1 LSKSSS
7 ALASLAGAALLAG
20 AAGACRGSAQDPLI
34 TYFNGDFSLSV
45 RYPASWRTD
54 QAEQDGMWYRYFLG
68 PPTGTQRKPAVSVT
82 LFAGPLQIPLD
93 EYAQKYLAGN
103 PPSSSRDETRGSARG
118 KAYRF
123 ASGGDATRHSLLLF
137 QEGERVYGLY
147 SQADAPL
154 FERYLPTID
163 EMERSFALEKPETYP
178 EVRNDKFRF
187 SIRVPPSWRAS
198 RTFSGGGTYLTQF
211 TSPALGADRSRQ
223 TVHASLT
230 LTVEP
235 IPSTGT
241 VEDFYNEA
249 VRKLGEPFKVLSHT
263 PWNGGYADVLWVETP
278 MAVSRN
284 KRFYRVAESRGY
296 VVAFEAR
303 DDAYPRV
310 IKWCDMIAATLKI
323 GPEIDRPR

>member
-1 LSKSSS
+1 MSNR
-7 ALASLAGAALLAG
+7 ARAFASLAGVVLLAG
-20 AAGACRGSAQDPLI
+20 AAGACRGSSHDLLI
-34 TYFNGDFSLSV
+34 TYFNGDYGLSV

-54 QAEQDGMWYRYFLG
+54 QAEQEGMWYRYFLG

-82 LFAGPLQIPLD
+82 LFAGPLAMPLD

-103 PPSSSRDETRGSARG
+103 PPSTSRDETRAGARG

-123 ASGGDATRHSLLLF
+123 ASGGGATRHSLLLL
-137 QEGERVYGLY
+137 QEGQRVYGLY

-163 EMERSFALEKPETYP
+163 EMERSFTLERPDTYP
-178 EVRNDKFRF
+178 EVRNDKLRF
-187 SIRVPPSWRAS
+187 SIRVPPSWRS
-198 RTFSGGGTYLTQF
+198 TRTFSGGGTYLTQF
-211 TSPALGADRSRQ
+211 TSPPLAADRRE

-235 IPSTGT
+235 LPGNAT
-241 VEDFYNEA
+241 VDGFYNEA
-249 VRKLGEPFKVLSHT
+249 MRKLGDAFKVLSHT
-263 PWNGGYADVLWVETP
+263 PWKDGYADVVWVETP

-284 KRFYRVAESRGY
+284 KRFYRMAEGRGY
-296 VVAFEAR
+296 TLAFEAR

-310 IKWCDMIAATLKI
+310 VKWCDMIASTLKVGSEV
-323 GPEIDRPR
+323 GPQ

>member
-1 LSKSSS
+1 MSNR
-7 ALASLAGAALLAG
+7 ARAFASLAGVVLLAG
-20 AAGACRGSAQDPLI
+20 AAGACRGSSHDLLI
-34 TYFNGDFSLSV
+34 TYFNGDYGLSV

-54 QAEQDGMWYRYFLG
+54 QAEQEGMWYRYFLG

-82 LFAGPLQIPLD
+82 LFAGPLAMPLD

-103 PPSSSRDETRGSARG
+103 PPSTSRDETRAGARG

-123 ASGGDATRHSLLLF
+123 ASGGGATRHSLLLL
-137 QEGERVYGLY
+137 QEGQRVYGLY

-163 EMERSFALEKPETYP
+163 EMERSFTLERPDTYP
-178 EVRNDKFRF
+178 EVRNDKLRF
-187 SIRVPPSWRAS
+187 SIRVPPSWRS
-198 RTFSGGGTYLTQF
+198 TQTFSGGGTYLTQF
-211 TSPALGADRSRQ
+211 TSPPLAADRRE

-235 IPSTGT
+235 LPGNAT
-241 VEDFYNEA
+241 VDGFYNEA
-249 VRKLGEPFKVLSHT
+249 MRKLGDAFKVLSHT
-263 PWNGGYADVLWVETP
+263 PWKDGYADVVWVETP

-284 KRFYRVAESRGY
+284 KRFYRMAEGRGY
-296 VVAFEAR
+296 TLAFEAR

-310 IKWCDMIAATLKI
+310 VKWCDMIASTLKV
-323 GPEIDRPR
+323 GSEVGSQ

>member
-1 LSKSSS
+1 LSKRSR
-7 ALASLAGAALLAG
+7 AFASLAGVALLAG
-20 AAGACRGSAQDPLI
+20 AAGACRGSSQDLLI
-34 TYFNGDFSLSV
+34 TYFNGDYGLSV
-45 RYPASWRTD
+45 RYPWSWRTD

-68 PPTGTQRKPAVSVT
+68 PPTGTERKPAVSVT
-82 LFAGPLQIPLD
+82 LFAGPLAMPLG

-103 PPSSSRDETRGSARG
+103 PPSTSRDEVRAGARG

-123 ASGGDATRHSLLLF
+123 ASASGATRHSLLLL
-137 QEGERVYGLY
+137 QEGQRVYGLY

-163 EMERSFALEKPETYP
+163 EMERSFNLERPERYP
-178 EVRNDKFRF
+178 EVRNDKLRF
-187 SIRVPPSWRAS
+187 SIRVPPPWRS
-198 RTFSGGGTYLTQF
+198 TRTFSGGGTYLTQF
-211 TSPALGADRSRQ
+211 TSPPLAADRNRQ

-235 IPSTGT
+235 LPANAT
-241 VEDFYNEA
+241 VDAFYDEA
-249 VRKLGEPFKVLSHT
+249 MRKLGDPFKVLSHT

-284 KRFYRVAESRGY
+284 KRFYRMAEGRGY
-296 VVAFEAR
+296 TLAFEAR

-310 IKWCDMIAATLKI
+310 AKWCDMIASTLKVGSEV
-323 GPEIDRPR
+323 GPP

>member
-1 LSKSSS
+1 
-7 ALASLAGAALLAG
+7 
-20 AAGACRGSAQDPLI
+20 
-34 TYFNGDFSLSV
+34 
-45 RYPASWRTD
+45 
-54 QAEQDGMWYRYFLG
+54 MWYRYFLG

-82 LFAGPLQIPLD
+82 LFAGPLAMPLE

-103 PPSSSRDETRGSARG
+103 PPSTSRDEARAGARG

-123 ASGGDATRHSLLLF
+123 ASGSGATRHSLLLL
-137 QEGERVYGLY
+137 QEGPRVYGLY

-163 EMERSFALEKPETYP
+163 EMERSFTLERPETYP
-178 EVRNDKFRF
+178 EVRNDKLRF
-187 SIRVPPSWRAS
+187 SIRVPPSWRSS
-198 RTFSGGGTYLTQF
+198 RSFSGGGTYLTQF
-211 TSPALGADRSRQ
+211 TSPPLAADRRE

-235 IPSTGT
+235 LPGNAT
-241 VEDFYNEA
+241 VEGFYNEA
-249 VRKLGEPFKVLSHT
+249 MRKLGDPFKVLSHT

-284 KRFYRVAESRGY
+284 KRFYRMAEGRGY
-296 VVAFEAR
+296 TLAFEAR

-310 IKWCDMIAATLKI
+310 AKWCDMIASTLKVGSEV
-323 GPEIDRPR
+323 GPQ

>member
-1 LSKSSS
+1 LSNR
-7 ALASLAGAALLAG
+7 ARAFASLAGAVLLAG
-20 AAGACRGSAQDPLI
+20 AAGACRGSSQDLLI
-34 TYFNGDFSLSV
+34 TYFNGDYGLSV

-54 QAEQDGMWYRYFLG
+54 QAEQEGMWYRYFLG

-82 LFAGPLQIPLD
+82 LFAGPLAMPLD

-103 PPSSSRDETRGSARG
+103 PPSTSRDESRAAARG

-123 ASGGDATRHSLLLF
+123 ASAGGATRHSLLLL
-137 QEGERVYGLY
+137 QEGQRVYGLY

-154 FERYLPTID
+154 FERYVPTID
-163 EMERSFALEKPETYP
+163 EMERSFTLERPETYP
-178 EVRNDKFRF
+178 EVRNDKLRF
-187 SIRVPPSWRAS
+187 SIRVPPSWRSS

-211 TSPALGADRSRQ
+211 TSPPLAADRRE

-235 IPSTGT
+235 LPADAT
-241 VEDFYNEA
+241 VDDFYNEA
-249 VRKLGEPFKVLSHT
+249 MRKLGDPFKVLSHT

-284 KRFYRVAESRGY
+284 KRFYRMAEGRGY
-296 VVAFEAR
+296 TLAFEAR
-303 DDAYPRV
+303 DDVYPRV
-310 IKWCDMIAATLKI
+310 AKWWDMIASTLKVGSEV
-323 GPEIDRPR
+323 GPQ

>member
-1 LSKSSS
+1 MSNRAS
-7 ALASLAGAALLAG
+7 AFVSLAGAVLLAG
-20 AAGACRGSAQDPLI
+20 AAGACRGSSQDLLI
-34 TYFNGDFSLSV
+34 TYFNGDYGLSV

-54 QAEQDGMWYRYFLG
+54 QAEQEGMWYRYFLG

-82 LFAGPLQIPLD
+82 LFAGPLAIPLE

-103 PPSSSRDETRGSARG
+103 PPSTSRDETRAGARG

-123 ASGGDATRHSLLLF
+123 VSGSGATRHSLLLL
-137 QEGERVYGLY
+137 QEGPRVYGLY

-154 FERYLPTID
+154 FARYLPTID
-163 EMERSFALEKPETYP
+163 EMERSFTLERPETYP
-178 EVRNDKFRF
+178 EVRNDKLRF
-187 SIRVPPSWRAS
+187 SIRVPPSWRSS

-211 TSPALGADRSRQ
+211 TSPPLAADRRE

-235 IPSTGT
+235 LPGNAT
-241 VEDFYNEA
+241 VEGFYNEA
-249 VRKLGEPFKVLSHT
+249 MRKLGDPFKVLSHT
-263 PWNGGYADVLWVETP
+263 PWSGGYADVLWVETP

-284 KRFYRVAESRGY
+284 KRFYRMAEGRGY
-296 VVAFEAR
+296 TLAFEAR

-310 IKWCDMIAATLKI
+310 ARWCDMIASTLKVGSEV
-323 GPEIDRPR
+323 GPQ

>member
-1 LSKSSS
+1 LSNR
-7 ALASLAGAALLAG
+7 ARAFASLAGAVLLAG
-20 AAGACRGSAQDPLI
+20 AAGACRGSSQDLLI
-34 TYFNGDFSLSV
+34 TYFNGDYGLSV

-54 QAEQDGMWYRYFLG
+54 QAEQEGMWYRYFLG

-82 LFAGPLQIPLD
+82 LFAGPLAMPLD

-103 PPSSSRDETRGSARG
+103 PPSTSRDETRAAARG

-123 ASGGDATRHSLLLF
+123 ASGSGATRHSLLLL
-137 QEGERVYGLY
+137 QEGQRVYGLY

-163 EMERSFALEKPETYP
+163 EMERSFTLERPETYP
-178 EVRNDKFRF
+178 EVRNDKLRF
-187 SIRVPPSWRAS
+187 SLRVPPSWRS
-198 RTFSGGGTYLTQF
+198 TRSFSGGGTYLTQF
-211 TSPALGADRSRQ
+211 TSPPLAADRRE

-235 IPSTGT
+235 LPASVT
-241 VEDFYNEA
+241 VDDFYDEA
-249 VRKLGEPFKVLSHT
+249 VRKLGDPFKVLSHT

-284 KRFYRVAESRGY
+284 KRFYRMAEGRGY
-296 VVAFEAR
+296 TLAFEAR

-310 IKWCDMIAATLKI
+310 VKWCDMIASTLKV
-323 GPEIDRPR
+323 GSEVRPQ

>member
-1 LSKSSS
+1 MSNR
-7 ALASLAGAALLAG
+7 ARAFASLAGAVLLAG
-20 AAGACRGSAQDPLI
+20 AAGACRGSSQDLLI
-34 TYFNGDFSLSV
+34 TYFNGDYGLSV

-54 QAEQDGMWYRYFLG
+54 QAEQEGMWYRYFLG

-82 LFAGPLQIPLD
+82 LFAGPLAMSLD

-103 PPSSSRDETRGSARG
+103 PPSTSRDETRAGARG

-123 ASGGDATRHSLLLF
+123 AAGGGATRHSLLLL
-137 QEGERVYGLY
+137 QEGQRVYGLY

-163 EMERSFALEKPETYP
+163 EMERSFTLERPDAYP
-178 EVRNDKFRF
+178 EVRNDKLRF
-187 SIRVPPSWRAS
+187 SIRVPPSWRSS

-211 TSPALGADRSRQ
+211 TSPPLAADRRE

-235 IPSTGT
+235 LPANAT
-241 VEDFYNEA
+241 VDGFYNEA
-249 VRKLGEPFKVLSHT
+249 VRKLGDPFKVLSHT

-284 KRFYRVAESRGY
+284 KRFYRMAQGRGY
-296 VVAFEAR
+296 TLAFEAR

-310 IKWCDMIAATLKI
+310 AKWCDMIASTLKVGSEV
-323 GPEIDRPR
+323 GPQ

>member
-1 LSKSSS
+1 MSNR
-7 ALASLAGAALLAG
+7 ARAFASLAGAVLLAG
-20 AAGACRGSAQDPLI
+20 AAGACRGSSQDLLI
-34 TYFNGDFSLSV
+34 TYFNGDYGLSV

-54 QAEQDGMWYRYFLG
+54 QAEQEGMWYRYFLG

-82 LFAGPLQIPLD
+82 LFAGPLAMPLD

-103 PPSSSRDETRGSARG
+103 PPSTSRDETRAGARG

-123 ASGGDATRHSLLLF
+123 ASGSGATRHSLLLL
-137 QEGERVYGLY
+137 QEGQRVYGLY

-163 EMERSFALEKPETYP
+163 EMERSFTLERPETYP
-178 EVRNDKFRF
+178 EVRNDKLRF
-187 SIRVPPSWRAS
+187 SLRVPPSWRS
-198 RTFSGGGTYLTQF
+198 TRSFSGGGTYLTQF
-211 TSPALGADRSRQ
+211 TSPPLAADRRE

-235 IPSTGT
+235 LPASVT
-241 VEDFYNEA
+241 VDGFYDEA
-249 VRKLGEPFKVLSHT
+249 VRKLGDPFKVLSHT

-284 KRFYRVAESRGY
+284 KRFYRMAEARGY
-296 VVAFEAR
+296 TLAFEAR

-310 IKWCDMIAATLKI
+310 VKWCDMIASTLKV
-323 GPEIDRPR
+323 GSEVRPQ

>member
-1 LSKSSS
+1 LSNR
-7 ALASLAGAALLAG
+7 ARAFASLAGAVLLAG
-20 AAGACRGSAQDPLI
+20 AVGACRGSSQDILI
-34 TYFNGDFSLSV
+34 TYFNGDYGLSV

-54 QAEQDGMWYRYFLG
+54 QAEQEGMWYRYFLG

-82 LFAGPLQIPLD
+82 LFAGPLAIPLE

-103 PPSSSRDETRGSARG
+103 PPSTSRDETRAGARG

-123 ASGGDATRHSLLLF
+123 ASASGATRHSLLLL
-137 QEGERVYGLY
+137 QEGPRVYGLY

-163 EMERSFALEKPETYP
+163 EMERSFTLERPETYP
-178 EVRNDKFRF
+178 EVRHDKLRF
-187 SIRVPPSWRAS
+187 SIRVPPSWRSS
-198 RTFSGGGTYLTQF
+198 RSFSGGGTYLTQF
-211 TSPALGADRSRQ
+211 TSPPLAADRRE

-235 IPSTGT
+235 LPGNAT
-241 VEDFYNEA
+241 VEGFYNEA
-249 VRKLGEPFKVLSHT
+249 MRKLGDPFKVLSHT

-284 KRFYRVAESRGY
+284 KRFYRMAEGRGY
-296 VVAFEAR
+296 TLAFEAR

-310 IKWCDMIAATLKI
+310 SKWCDMIASTLKVGSEV
-323 GPEIDRPR
+323 GPQ

>member
-1 LSKSSS
+1 LSRK
-7 ALASLAGAALLAG
+7 AGAAAFLAGAGLLAG
-20 AAGACRGSAQDPLI
+20 ASGACRGSSQDILI
-34 TYFNGDFSLSV
+34 TYFNGDYRLSV

-82 LFAGPLQIPLD
+82 LFAGPLAMPLD

-103 PPSSSRDETRGSARG
+103 PPSSSRDEVRAGARG

-123 ASGGDATRHSLLLF
+123 TSAGGATRHSLLLL
-137 QEGERVYGLY
+137 QEGARVYGLY

-163 EMERSFALEKPETYP
+163 EMERGFTLERSETYP
-178 EVRNDKFRF
+178 EVRNDKLRF
-187 SIRVPPSWRAS
+187 SLRVPPSWRSS
-198 RTFSGGGTYLTQF
+198 RSFSGSGTYLTQF
-211 TSPALGADRSRQ
+211 TSPPLAADRRE

-235 IPSTGT
+235 LPGNAT
-241 VEDFYNEA
+241 VEGFYNEA
-249 VRKLGEPFKVLSHT
+249 VRKLGDPFKVLSHT

-284 KRFYRVAESRGY
+284 KRFYRMAEGRGY
-296 VVAFEAR
+296 TLAFEAR

-310 IKWCDMIAATLKI
+310 IKWCDMIASTLKVGSEV
-323 GPEIDRPR
+323 GPK

>member
-1 LSKSSS
+1 MSNR
-7 ALASLAGAALLAG
+7 ARAFASLAGVVLLAG
-20 AAGACRGSAQDPLI
+20 AAGACRGSSHDLLI
-34 TYFNGDFSLSV
+34 TYFNGDYGLSV

-54 QAEQDGMWYRYFLG
+54 QAEQEGMWYRYFLG

-82 LFAGPLQIPLD
+82 LFAGPLAMPLD

-103 PPSSSRDETRGSARG
+103 PPSTSRDETRAGARG

-123 ASGGDATRHSLLLF
+123 ASGGGATRHSLLLL
-137 QEGERVYGLY
+137 QEGQRVYGLY

-163 EMERSFALEKPETYP
+163 EMERSFTLERPDTYP
-178 EVRNDKFRF
+178 EVRNDKLRF
-187 SIRVPPSWRAS
+187 SIRVPPSWRS
-198 RTFSGGGTYLTQF
+198 TQTFSGGGTYLTQF
-211 TSPALGADRSRQ
+211 TSPPLAADRRE

-235 IPSTGT
+235 LPGNAT
-241 VEDFYNEA
+241 VDGFYNEA
-249 VRKLGEPFKVLSHT
+249 MRKLGDAFKVLSHT
-263 PWNGGYADVLWVETP
+263 PWKDGYADVVWVETP

-284 KRFYRVAESRGY
+284 KRFYRMAEGRGY
-296 VVAFEAR
+296 TLAFEAR

-310 IKWCDMIAATLKI
+310 VKWCDMIASTFKVGSEV
-323 GPEIDRPR
+323 GPQ

>member
-1 LSKSSS
+1 LSNR
-7 ALASLAGAALLAG
+7 ARTFAFLAGAVLLAG
-20 AAGACRGSAQDPLI
+20 AAGACRRSSQDLLI
-34 TYFNGDFSLSV
+34 TYFNGDYGLSV

-54 QAEQDGMWYRYFLG
+54 QAEQEGMWYRYFLG

-82 LFAGPLQIPLD
+82 LFAGPLSMPLD

-103 PPSSSRDETRGSARG
+103 PPSTSRDEARAGARG

-123 ASGGDATRHSLLLF
+123 ASADGTTRHSLLLL
-137 QEGERVYGLY
+137 QEGPRVYGLY

-163 EMERSFALEKPETYP
+163 EMERSFTLERPETYP
-178 EVRNDKFRF
+178 EVRNEKLRF
-187 SIRVPPSWRAS
+187 SIRVPPSWRS
-198 RTFSGGGTYLTQF
+198 TRTFSGGGTYLTQF
-211 TSPALGADRSRQ
+211 TSPPLAADRRE

-235 IPSTGT
+235 LPANAT
-241 VEDFYNEA
+241 VDGFYNEA
-249 VRKLGEPFKVLSHT
+249 MRKLGDPFKVLSHT

-284 KRFYRVAESRGY
+284 KRFYRMAEGRGY
-296 VVAFEAR
+296 TLAFEAR

-310 IKWCDMIAATLKI
+310 AKWCDMIASTLKVGSEV
-323 GPEIDRPR
+323 GPQ

>member
-1 LSKSSS
+1 MSNR
-7 ALASLAGAALLAG
+7 ARAFASLAGVVLLAG
-20 AAGACRGSAQDPLI
+20 AAGACRGSSHDLLI
-34 TYFNGDFSLSV
+34 TYFNGDYGLSV

-54 QAEQDGMWYRYFLG
+54 QAEQEGMWYRYFLG

-82 LFAGPLQIPLD
+82 LFAGPLAMPLD

-103 PPSSSRDETRGSARG
+103 PPSTSRDETRAGARG

-123 ASGGDATRHSLLLF
+123 ASGGGATRHSLLLL
-137 QEGERVYGLY
+137 QEGQRVYGLY

-163 EMERSFALEKPETYP
+163 EMERSFTLERPDTYP
-178 EVRNDKFRF
+178 EVRNDKLRF
-187 SIRVPPSWRAS
+187 SIRVPPSWRS
-198 RTFSGGGTYLTQF
+198 TRTFSGGGTYLTQF
-211 TSPALGADRSRQ
+211 TSPPLAADRRE

-235 IPSTGT
+235 LPGNAT
-241 VEDFYNEA
+241 VDGFYNEA
-249 VRKLGEPFKVLSHT
+249 MRKLGDAFKVLSHT
-263 PWNGGYADVLWVETP
+263 PWKDGYADVVWVETP

-284 KRFYRVAESRGY
+284 KRFYRMAEGRGY
-296 VVAFEAR
+296 TLAFEAR

-310 IKWCDMIAATLKI
+310 VKWCDMIASTLKV
-323 GPEIDRPR
+323 GSEVGSQ

>member
-1 LSKSSS
+1 LSNR
-7 ALASLAGAALLAG
+7 ARAFASLAGAVLLAG
-20 AAGACRGSAQDPLI
+20 AAGACRGSSQDLLI
-34 TYFNGDFSLSV
+34 TYFNGDYGLSV

-54 QAEQDGMWYRYFLG
+54 QAEQEGMWYRYFLG

-82 LFAGPLQIPLD
+82 LFAGPLAMPLD

-103 PPSSSRDETRGSARG
+103 PPSTSRDETRAGARG

-123 ASGGDATRHSLLLF
+123 ASGSGATRHSLLLL
-137 QEGERVYGLY
+137 QEGQRVYGLY

-163 EMERSFALEKPETYP
+163 EMERSFTLERPETYP
-178 EVRNDKFRF
+178 EVRNDKLRF
-187 SIRVPPSWRAS
+187 SLRVPPSWRS
-198 RTFSGGGTYLTQF
+198 TRSFSGGGTYLTQF
-211 TSPALGADRSRQ
+211 TSPPLAADRRE

-235 IPSTGT
+235 LPASVT
-241 VEDFYNEA
+241 VDGFYDEA
-249 VRKLGEPFKVLSHT
+249 VRKLGDPFKVLSHT

-284 KRFYRVAESRGY
+284 KRFYRMAEGRGY
-296 VVAFEAR
+296 TLAFEAR

-310 IKWCDMIAATLKI
+310 VKWCDMIASTLKV
-323 GPEIDRPR
+323 GSEVRPQ

>member
-1 LSKSSS
+1 LSKRSR
-7 ALASLAGAALLAG
+7 AFASLAGAALLAG
-20 AAGACRGSAQDPLI
+20 AAGACRGSSQDPLI

-82 LFAGPLQIPLD
+82 LFAGPLAMPLD

-123 ASGGDATRHSLLLF
+123 ASGGGATRHSLLLL
-137 QEGERVYGLY
+137 QKGERVYGLY

-154 FERYLPTID
+154 FERYLTTID
-163 EMERSFALEKPETYP
+163 EMERSFTLERPETYP

-187 SIRVPPSWRAS
+187 SIRVAPSWRNS

-211 TSPALGADRSRQ
+211 TSPALAADRSRQ

-230 LTVEP
+230 LTVEDTP
-235 IPSTGT
+235 ADATIDS
-241 VEDFYNEA
+241 FHAEA
-249 VRKLGEPFKVLSHT
+249 RRKLGDAFKPLSHV

-284 KRFYRVAESRGY
+284 KRFYRVAEGRGY
-296 VVAFEAR
+296 TLAFEAR
-303 DDAYPRV
+303 DDVYPRV
-310 IKWCDMIAATLKI
+310 AKWCDMIASTLKV
-323 GPEIDRPR
+323 GPEVGHE

>member
-1 LSKSSS
+1 MRK
-7 ALASLAGAALLAG
+7 AGM
-20 AAGACRGSAQDPLI
+20 AGACRGSSHDLLI
-34 TYFNGDFSLSV
+34 TYFNGDYGLSV

-54 QAEQDGMWYRYFLG
+54 QAEQEGMWYRYFLG

-82 LFAGPLQIPLD
+82 LFAGPLAMPLD

-103 PPSSSRDETRGSARG
+103 PPSTSRDETRAGARG

-123 ASGGDATRHSLLLF
+123 ASGGGATRHSLLLL
-137 QEGERVYGLY
+137 QEGQRVYGLY

-163 EMERSFALEKPETYP
+163 EMERSFTFERPYTYP
-178 EVRNDKFRF
+178 EVRNDKLRF
-187 SIRVPPSWRAS
+187 SIRVPPSWRS
-198 RTFSGGGTYLTQF
+198 TRTFSGGGTYLTQF
-211 TSPALGADRSRQ
+211 TSPPLAADRRE

-235 IPSTGT
+235 LPGNAT
-241 VEDFYNEA
+241 VDGFYNEA
-249 VRKLGEPFKVLSHT
+249 MRKLGDAFKVLSHT
-263 PWNGGYADVLWVETP
+263 PWKDGYADVVWVETP

-284 KRFYRVAESRGY
+284 KRFYRMAEGRGY
-296 VVAFEAR
+296 TLAFEAR

-310 IKWCDMIAATLKI
+310 VKWCDMIASTLKV
-323 GPEIDRPR
+323 GSEVGSQ

>member
-1 LSKSSS
+1 LSNR
-7 ALASLAGAALLAG
+7 ARAFASLAGVVLLAG
-20 AAGACRGSAQDPLI
+20 AAGACRGSSHDLLI
-34 TYFNGDFSLSV
+34 TYFNGDYGLSV

-54 QAEQDGMWYRYFLG
+54 QAEQEGMWYRYFLG

-82 LFAGPLQIPLD
+82 LFAGPLAMPLD

-103 PPSSSRDETRGSARG
+103 PPSTSRDETRAGARG

-123 ASGGDATRHSLLLF
+123 ASGGGATRHSLLLL
-137 QEGERVYGLY
+137 QEGQRVYGLY

-163 EMERSFALEKPETYP
+163 EMERSFTLERPDTYP
-178 EVRNDKFRF
+178 EVRNDKLRF
-187 SIRVPPSWRAS
+187 SIRVPPSWRS
-198 RTFSGGGTYLTQF
+198 TQTFSGGGTYLTQF
-211 TSPALGADRSRQ
+211 TSPPLAADRRE

-235 IPSTGT
+235 LPGNAT
-241 VEDFYNEA
+241 VDGFYNEA
-249 VRKLGEPFKVLSHT
+249 MRKLGDAFKVLSHT
-263 PWNGGYADVLWVETP
+263 PWKDGYADVVWVETP

-284 KRFYRVAESRGY
+284 KRFYRMAEGRGY
-296 VVAFEAR
+296 TLAFEAR

-310 IKWCDMIAATLKI
+310 VKWCDMIASTLKVGSEV
-323 GPEIDRPR
+323 GPQ

>member
-1 LSKSSS
+1 LSNR
-7 ALASLAGAALLAG
+7 ARVFASLAGVALLAG
-20 AAGACRGSAQDPLI
+20 AAGACRGSSQDLLI
-34 TYFNGDFSLSV
+34 TYFNGDYGLSV

-54 QAEQDGMWYRYFLG
+54 QAEQEGMWYRYFLG

-82 LFAGPLQIPLD
+82 LFAGPLAMPLD

-103 PPSSSRDETRGSARG
+103 SPSTSRDESRAGARG

-123 ASGGDATRHSLLLF
+123 ASAGGATRHSLLLL
-137 QEGERVYGLY
+137 QEGQRVYGLY

-154 FERYLPTID
+154 FERYVPTID
-163 EMERSFALEKPETYP
+163 EMERSFTLERPETYP
-178 EVRNDKFRF
+178 EVRNDKLRF
-187 SIRVPPSWRAS
+187 SIRVPPSWRSS

-211 TSPALGADRSRQ
+211 TSPPLAADRRE

-235 IPSTGT
+235 LPADAT
-241 VEDFYNEA
+241 VDDFYNEA
-249 VRKLGEPFKVLSHT
+249 MRKLGDPFKVLSHT

-284 KRFYRVAESRGY
+284 KRFYRMAEGRGY
-296 VVAFEAR
+296 TLAFEAR
-303 DDAYPRV
+303 DDVYPRV
-310 IKWCDMIAATLKI
+310 AKWWDMIASTLKVGSEV
-323 GPEIDRPR
+323 GPQ

>member
-1 LSKSSS
+1 MSNR
-7 ALASLAGAALLAG
+7 ARAFASLAGAVLLAG
-20 AAGACRGSAQDPLI
+20 AVGACRGSSQDILI
-34 TYFNGDFSLSV
+34 TYFNSDYGLSV
-45 RYPASWRTD
+45 RYPVSWRTD
-54 QAEQDGMWYRYFLG
+54 QAEQEGMWYRYFLG

-82 LFAGPLQIPLD
+82 LFAGPLAIPLE

-103 PPSSSRDETRGSARG
+103 PPSTSRDETRAGARG

-123 ASGGDATRHSLLLF
+123 ASGSGATRHSLLLL
-137 QEGERVYGLY
+137 QEGQRVYGLY

-163 EMERSFALEKPETYP
+163 EMERSFTLERPETYP
-178 EVRNDKFRF
+178 EVRNDKLRF
-187 SIRVPPSWRAS
+187 SIRVPPSWRSS
-198 RTFSGGGTYLTQF
+198 RSFSGGGTYLTQF
-211 TSPALGADRSRQ
+211 TSPPLAADRRE

-235 IPSTGT
+235 LPGNAT
-241 VEDFYNEA
+241 VEGFYNEA
-249 VRKLGEPFKVLSHT
+249 MRKLGDPFKVLSHT

-284 KRFYRVAESRGY
+284 KRFYRMAEGRGY
-296 VVAFEAR
+296 TLAFEAR

-310 IKWCDMIAATLKI
+310 AKWCDMIASTLKVGSEV
-323 GPEIDRPR
+323 GPQ

>member
-1 LSKSSS
+1 MSDPTR
-7 ALASLAGAALLAG
+7 AFACLAGAALLAG
-20 AAGACRGSAQDPLI
+20 MAGACRGSSQDPLI
-34 TYFNGDFSLSV
+34 TYFNGDYGLSV

-54 QAEQDGMWYRYFLG
+54 QAEQEGMWYRYFLG
-68 PPTGTQRKPAVSVT
+68 PPTGAQRRPAVSVT
-82 LFAGPLQIPLD
+82 LFAGPLAMPLD

-103 PPSSSRDETRGSARG
+103 LPSSSREEARAGARG

-123 ASGGDATRHSLLLF
+123 ASSGGATRHSLLLL
-137 QEGERVYGLY
+137 QEAQRVYGLY

-163 EMERSFALEKPETYP
+163 EMERSFTLERPETYP
-178 EVRNDKFRF
+178 EMRSDKFRF
-187 SIRVPPSWRAS
+187 AVRVPPSWRNS

-211 TSPALGADRSRQ
+211 TSPPFGADRSRQ

-235 IPSTGT
+235 LPANATAEG
-241 VEDFYNEA
+241 FYNEA
-249 VRKLGEPFKVLSHT
+249 MRKLGDAFKVLSHT

-284 KRFYRVAESRGY
+284 KRFYRIAEGRGY
-296 VVAFEAR
+296 TVAFEAR
-303 DDAYPRV
+303 DDVYPRV
-310 IKWCDMIAATLKI
+310 TKWCDMIASTLRV
-323 GPEIDRPR
+323 GPELGSP

>member
-1 LSKSSS
+1 LSNR
-7 ALASLAGAALLAG
+7 ARAFASLAGVVLLAG
-20 AAGACRGSAQDPLI
+20 AAGACRGSSHDLLI
-34 TYFNGDFSLSV
+34 TYFNGDYGLSV

-54 QAEQDGMWYRYFLG
+54 QAEQEGMWYRYFLG

-82 LFAGPLQIPLD
+82 LFAGPLAMPLD

-103 PPSSSRDETRGSARG
+103 PPSTSRDETRAGARG

-123 ASGGDATRHSLLLF
+123 ASGGGATRHSLLLL
-137 QEGERVYGLY
+137 QEGQRVYGLY

-163 EMERSFALEKPETYP
+163 EMERSFTLERPDTYP
-178 EVRNDKFRF
+178 EVRNDKLRF
-187 SIRVPPSWRAS
+187 SIRVPPSWRS
-198 RTFSGGGTYLTQF
+198 TRTFSGGGTYLTQF
-211 TSPALGADRSRQ
+211 TSPPLAADRRE

-235 IPSTGT
+235 LPGNAT
-241 VEDFYNEA
+241 VDGFYNEA
-249 VRKLGEPFKVLSHT
+249 MRKLGDAFKVLSHT
-263 PWNGGYADVLWVETP
+263 PWKDGYADVVWVETP

-284 KRFYRVAESRGY
+284 KRFYRMAEGRGY
-296 VVAFEAR
+296 TLAFEAR

-310 IKWCDMIAATLKI
+310 VKWCDMIASTLKV
-323 GPEIDRPR
+323 GSEVGSQ